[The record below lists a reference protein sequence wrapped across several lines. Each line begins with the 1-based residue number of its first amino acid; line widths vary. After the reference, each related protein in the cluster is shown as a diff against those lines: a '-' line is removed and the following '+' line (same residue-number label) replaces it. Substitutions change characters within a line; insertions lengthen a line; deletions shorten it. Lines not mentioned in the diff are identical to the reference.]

1 MGMFADYALSERLER
16 AEAGANVA
24 FVETRARLAPET
36 GATWIE
42 VAGTYAMF
50 DAPDSPVT
58 QTFGL
63 GMFGE
68 VTGHD
73 LDLLEQFF
81 FERNA
86 AVHHEISPL
95 AHTSVWPLISSRGY
109 APVEFTSL
117 LFLELAAPPPPPS
130 QGLQVRVAMP
140 AESALWAKTA
150 AAAWLSDHPEMA
162 GALMPVMENVFHVE
176 GVTAFFAEKDGVP
189 IATAALNIRHGVG
202 LLAGGSTVPEAR
214 KLGVQRALLAARLRY
229 ASAAGC
235 DLAAMGALP
244 GSASQRNA
252 ERSGFRIAYTRT
264 KWRREVPAV

>member
-1 MGMFADYALSERLER
+1 MGMFADYALSQRLER
-16 AEAGANVA
+16 AEAGANAA

-117 LFLELAAPPPPPS
+117 LFLELAAPPPP
-130 QGLQVRVAMP
+130 
-140 AESALWAKTA
+140 
-150 AAAWLSDHPEMA
+150 
-162 GALMPVMENVFHVE
+162 
-176 GVTAFFAEKDGVP
+176 
-189 IATAALNIRHGVG
+189 RHK
-202 LLAGGSTVPEAR
+202 ST
-214 KLGVQRALLAARLRY
+214 LAARRHQ
-229 ASAAGC
+229 SARSPP
-235 DLAAMGALP
+235 LP
-244 GSASQRNA
+244 GQIR
-252 ERSGFRIAYTRT
+252 GPRT
-264 KWRREVPAV
+264 PRGNTVWPRC